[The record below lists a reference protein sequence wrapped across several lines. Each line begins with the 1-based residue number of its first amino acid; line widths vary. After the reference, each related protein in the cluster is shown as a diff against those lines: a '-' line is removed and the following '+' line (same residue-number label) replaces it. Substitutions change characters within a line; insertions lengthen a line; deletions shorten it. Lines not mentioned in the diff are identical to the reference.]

1 MILVVFIFLGSW
13 RATLI
18 PLIAVPVALVG
29 TFAFLLLIGFSA
41 NTISLLA
48 VVLAI
53 GIVVDDAI
61 VVVEN
66 VERIM
71 EEDGF
76 APAAARQKAMGEI
89 AGPIIA
95 ITLVL
100 LSVFVPVAFI
110 PGITGQLFQQF
121 AAVVAFSM
129 LDFRDQCTDARPGA
143 VRDPAQT
150 GPRQARH
157 HGPHHAWHR
166 RRARWLRLCRRAP
179 GPHRGPGN
187 GAGSGF
193 GTGDRLAVQDHTDR
207 LPARR
212 GTRRIHGPGPV
223 AAGLLGEP
231 HPRGRETGR
240 TDHW

>member
-71 EEDGF
+71 EEDGL
-76 APAAARQKAMGEI
+76 APRQAAKKAMGEI
-89 AGPIIA
+89 AGSHHRHHAGAAVGVRAGGVHPR
-95 ITLVL
+95 
-100 LSVFVPVAFI
+100 
-110 PGITGQLFQQF
+110 ITGQLFQQF

-129 LDFRDQCTDARPGA
+129 LISAINALTLAPA

-166 RRARWLRLCRRAP
+166 RRARWLRLYRRAP

-212 GTRRIHGPGPV
+212 GPGRIHGPGPV

-240 TDHW
+240 THHW